1 MQAHMGSTVVKTA
14 YLGGKVLTHSG
25 CEHGEEFHD
34 EGLCWKITNPELE
47 DEKTNKKYCP
57 CNSAKGFIR
66 TYARLGWMEALPHDK
81 MITKKCEACGEEVM
95 LQVEE
100 KFCTTCKSQNR

>member
-1 MQAHMGSTVVKTA
+1 MQAHMGRTTVKTA
-14 YLGGKVLTHSG
+14 YFGGKVLTRSG

-57 CNSAKGFIR
+57 CN
-66 TYARLGWMEALPHDK
+66 
-81 MITKKCEACGEEVM
+81 
-95 LQVEE
+95 
-100 KFCTTCKSQNR
+100 